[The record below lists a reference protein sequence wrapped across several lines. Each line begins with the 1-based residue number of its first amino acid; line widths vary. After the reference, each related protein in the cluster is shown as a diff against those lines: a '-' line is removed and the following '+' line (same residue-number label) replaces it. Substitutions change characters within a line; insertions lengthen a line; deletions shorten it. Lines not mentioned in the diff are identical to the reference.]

1 METSD
6 ALKLIEKYYPKDSEA
21 SRYYHVHANAVAKAT
36 QLIVENNP
44 HLKVD
49 IEKVKIMALLHDIG
63 IFLTNAPAI
72 GCYGTFPY
80 LAHGYLGRELLE
92 KEGLNDIAPVCERHV
107 GVGLSLF
114 DIEKNKLPLPH
125 RDMQPQTIEEKIVCY
140 ADKFFSK
147 SSPHPELPKPI
158 DKIIHD
164 LSKYG
169 DDKIKKFLEMENMFG
184 SHYIY
189 ENFR

>member
-36 QLIVENNP
+36 QLIIENNP

-107 GVGLSLF
+107 GVGLSLLILKRTNCLYPSRYATS
-114 DIEKNKLPLPH
+114 DNRRKNCLLC
-125 RDMQPQTIEEKIVCY
+125 R
-140 ADKFFSK
+140 
-147 SSPHPELPKPI
+147 
-158 DKIIHD
+158 
-164 LSKYG
+164 
-169 DDKIKKFLEMENMFG
+169 
-184 SHYIY
+184 
-189 ENFR
+189 